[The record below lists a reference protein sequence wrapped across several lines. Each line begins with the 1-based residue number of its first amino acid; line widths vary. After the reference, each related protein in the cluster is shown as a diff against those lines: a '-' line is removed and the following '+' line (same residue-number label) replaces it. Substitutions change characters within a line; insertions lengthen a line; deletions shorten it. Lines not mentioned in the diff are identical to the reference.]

1 MNIILFFLSLLT
13 TSNSQLIDITVCS
26 DNSCNTN
33 CISWTANNNECST
46 CRNSDCSISNPSA
59 MIKNMNS
66 ITFYTDK
73 SCNANNILPGTT
85 SNQITLDNNCHL
97 LHATD
102 MTIIG
107 SYRAVNKSA
116 IIGAIVSG
124 LIILG
129 IVICI
134 ICCCCYKRRQRNETA
149 ATAAP
154 AEPQIQTDQYPNK
167 QLEGYGYSMQQYPMQ
182 QYSVQQYPMQ
192 QYPMQQYPMQQYP
205 MQQYA
210 NAQQPTYYPPP
221 LQSNQPYQ
229 PYVTAP
235 PPSAPPTAPLVNDYT
250 PKNI

>member
-1 MNIILFFLSLLT
+1 
-13 TSNSQLIDITVCS
+13 
-26 DNSCNTN
+26 
-33 CISWTANNNECST
+33 
-46 CRNSDCSISNPSA
+46 

-73 SCNANNILPGTT
+73 SCNVNNILPGTK

-116 IIGAIVSG
+116 IIGAIVGG

-134 ICCCCYKRRQRNETA
+134 ICCCCCRRKQNIT
-149 ATAAP
+149 P
-154 AEPQIQTDQYPNK
+154 PPSLPPSVSDIQNNQYPNK
-167 QLEGYGYSMQQYPMQ
+167 QLEGYGHPVLYPTQQMLDSIQQNHIQQYPMQ
-182 QYSVQQYPMQ
+182 QYYPQ
-192 QYPMQQYPMQQYP
+192 PTYHP
-205 MQQYA
+205 QQYA
-210 NAQQPTYYPPP
+210 YPQQPTYYPPT
-221 LQSNQPYQ
+221 LQYNQTYS
-229 PYVTAP
+229 TAP
-235 PPSAPPTAPLVNDYT
+235 PPSAPSAPLVNDYT

>member
-1 MNIILFFLSLLT
+1 
-13 TSNSQLIDITVCS
+13 
-26 DNSCNTN
+26 
-33 CISWTANNNECST
+33 
-46 CRNSDCSISNPSA
+46 

-107 SYRAVNKSA
+107 SYRAQNKSA
-116 IIGAIVSG
+116 IIGAIVGG

-134 ICCCCYKRRQRNETA
+134 ICCCCYKRRQRNEISPPSGAVGATGA
-149 ATAAP
+149 AH
-154 AEPQIQTDQYPNK
+154 QIQTDQYPNK
-167 QLEGYGYSMQQYPMQ
+167 QLEGYGYSIQQYPTQ
-182 QYSVQQYPMQ
+182 QIFDSTQQYPMQ
-192 QYPMQQYPMQQYP
+192 QYPMQQYPVQQYP
-205 MQQYA
+205 VQQYPVQQYSLQQYTY
-210 NAQQPTYYPPP
+210 AQQPTYYPPP
-221 LQSNQPYQ
+221 LQSKQPY
-229 PYVTAP
+229 PTAP
-235 PPSAPPTAPLVNDYT
+235 PPSAPSAPLINDYN